1 MLTFDSQKLDSRL
14 FRLSATMTWQSL
26 VKHVLTEGDKL
37 ILSWFSPLQDQGGY
51 ALAVNYGGCM
61 FFSARGQV
69 FIKVESGSLITR
81 IVFQP
86 IEEVM
91 RLYFSKTF
99 AQETN
104 TKSALKDAATVLT
117 SLVSVQLELSIFFL
131 AFGTAYL
138 PILLP
143 ILLPPRYMA
152 TSAPQILAAWAWYI
166 PVLAVN
172 GGLEG
177 FVASV
182 ANSKELNRQSR

>member
-1 MLTFDSQKLDSRL
+1 
-14 FRLSATMTWQSL
+14 
-26 VKHVLTEGDKL
+26 
-37 ILSWFSPLQDQGGY
+37 
-51 ALAVNYGGCM
+51 
-61 FFSARGQV
+61 
-69 FIKVESGSLITR
+69 
-81 IVFQP
+81 
-86 IEEVM
+86 M

-99 AQETN
+99 AQEAN
-104 TKSALKDAATVLT
+104 ADSALKDAVTALT

-143 ILLPPRYMA
+143 ILLPPQYIA

-182 ANSKELNRQSR
+182 ANPKELNRQSR